1 MTALILIVFLAC
13 VLVGGLELFAVRR
26 IRDLAERNAEL
37 LDRLEQRE
45 GELQD
50 HERRLWEL
58 APKSEV
64 DDQFAAAEMVADQ
77 RHDEVMQDVSSL
89 RSAVEAVPEQLRDLE
104 NEHTRSRDRA
114 DRLAAHIDGWEARLG
129 DLWKAIP
136 APFDESRLDVLRRSI
151 EGALA
156 AGLTKQQ
163 LNLDAL
169 ENRLRVVERSCDRL
183 GQRFDDL
190 ERTAREDGSLAQ
202 ALESVERIAG
212 AAFTCVKEMR
222 EERVATAGEVTVRAA
237 LRVESA
243 TLRNVLVLLFEE
255 YVQAGGATV
264 RLKWGAADTLRYY
277 VGMRD
282 LGAFE
287 QDCAAAIRTFQDS
300 VTSAAQE
307 SGKPTPRD
315 PFFSILLSLA
325 QAESAFAL
333 LGPLVIARNGEVF
346 GCGLLDREGM
356 RAFDVERCLGDPSAV
371 PDEMN
376 RWSPGAFV
384 DLSSL
389 TRASSA
395 A

>member
-1 MTALILIVFLAC
+1 VSIVTALILIVFLAC
-13 VLVGGLELFAVRR
+13 VLVGGLELFAVTR
-26 IRDLAERNAEL
+26 IRALAEQNALL

-64 DDQFAAAEMVADQ
+64 DEQFAAAETAANQ
-77 RHDEVMQDVSSL
+77 RHDEVVQDVSSL
-89 RSAVEAVPEQLRDLE
+89 RSAVEG
-104 NEHTRSRDRA
+104 T
-114 DRLAAHIDGWEARLG
+114 LAT
-129 DLWKAIP
+129 
-136 APFDESRLDVLRRSI
+136 
-151 EGALA
+151 
-156 AGLTKQQ
+156 GLTKQQ
-163 LNLDAL
+163 LGLEAL
-169 ENRLRVVERSCDRL
+169 ENRLRVVERSCGRL
-183 GQRFDDL
+183 GQRLDDR
-190 ERTAREDGSLAQ
+190 ERAAREDGSLAQ

-212 AAFTCVKEMR
+212 AAFTCVKEMQ
-222 EERVATAGEVTVRAA
+222 EERVAAAGEVTVRAA

-243 TLRNVLVLLFEE
+243 TLRNVFVLLFEE

-264 RLKWGAADTLRYY
+264 RLKWGAAGTLRYY

-307 SGKPTPRD
+307 PVLPAPHD
-315 PFFSILLSLA
+315 AFLSILLSLA

-333 LGPLVIARNGEVF
+333 LGPLVIARAGKVF

-356 RAFDVERCLGDPSAV
+356 RAFDVERCLGDPGAV

-376 RWSPGAFV
+376 RRSPGAFV

-389 TRASSA
+389 ARASSA

>member
-1 MTALILIVFLAC
+1 VSIVTALILIVFLAC
-13 VLVGGLELFAVRR
+13 VLVGGLELFAVTR
-26 IRDLAERNAEL
+26 IRDLAERNALL
-37 LDRLEQRE
+37 LDRLDQRE
-45 GELQD
+45 VELQD

-64 DDQFAAAEMVADQ
+64 DEQFAAAEMVANQ
-77 RHDEVMQDVSSL
+77 RHDEVQQDVSSL
-89 RSAVEAVPEQLRDLE
+89 RSAVEAVPAQLRDLQ
-104 NEHTRSRDRA
+104 TQQQM
-114 DRLAAHIDGWEARLG
+114 
-129 DLWKAIP
+129 DL
-136 APFDESRLDVLRRSI
+136 E
-151 EGALA
+151 
-156 AGLTKQQ
+156 
-163 LNLDAL
+163 AL

-183 GQRFDDL
+183 GQRLDDL
-190 ERTAREDGSLAQ
+190 ERAAREDGSLAQ
-202 ALESVERIAG
+202 ALESVGQVAG
-212 AAFTCVKEMR
+212 AAFTCVQEMQ
-222 EERVATAGEVTVRAA
+222 EERVAAAGEVTVRAA

-243 TLRNVLVLLFEE
+243 TLRNVFVLLFEE

-264 RLKWGAADTLRYY
+264 RLKWGAAGMLRYY

-307 SGKPTPRD
+307 PGLPTPHD
-315 PFFSILLSLA
+315 AFFSILLSLA
-325 QAESAFAL
+325 KAESAFAL
-333 LGPLVIARNGEVF
+333 LGPLVIARTGEVF

-356 RAFDVERCLGDPSAV
+356 RAFDVERCLGDPGAV

-376 RWSPGAFV
+376 RRSPGAFV

-389 TRASSA
+389 ARASSA